1 MNKKNPTHRERLE
14 DCLAGEVNDRPP
26 VALWRH
32 FPVDDQNPGTLA
44 QAVLNFQRTYDF
56 DFVKVTPASSYCLR
70 DWGISDEWRGSTEGT
85 REYTRRVIRTPEDW
99 ARLPVLD
106 PKKGALAESLEAL
119 RLITKELGKD
129 TPIIQTIFSPLS
141 QAKNLAGQDLLLAH
155 IRRYPEAVKAG
166 LQTITRSIQIYLTE
180 AMQIG
185 IDGVF
190 YAVQHAQ
197 YGLLSEEE
205 YLEFGKPFDLPALE
219 LSDSGWFNVLH
230 LHGSE
235 VMFDLLADYPVQVIN
250 WHDLETTPTLSAGL
264 ERFSG
269 AVCGGLRQWDTLVL
283 GTANDVRREAYAALA
298 ATRGQR
304 FILGTGCVAP
314 ITAPHGNILA
324 ARRAFDETETE
335 SD

>member
-1 MNKKNPTHRERLE
+1 MKMKNPTHRERLE

-32 FPVDDQNPGTLA
+32 FPVDDQKPGTLA

-85 REYTRRVIRTPEDW
+85 REYTRRVIQTPEDW
-99 ARLPVLD
+99 LRLPVLD
-106 PKKGALAESLEAL
+106 PKQGALADSLEAL
-119 RLITKELGKD
+119 RFITREIGND

-141 QAKNLAGQDLLLAH
+141 QAKNLAGQDLLLVH
-155 IRRYPEAVKAG
+155 LRRYPEALKTG
-166 LQTITRSIQIYLTE
+166 LETITRSIQTYLAE
-180 AMQIG
+180 AVRIG
-185 IDGVF
+185 IDGIF

-197 YGLLSEEE
+197 YGILSEAE

-219 LSDSGWFNVLH
+219 LSGVGWFNVLH
-230 LHGSE
+230 LHGKE

-250 WHDLETTPTLSAGL
+250 WHDLETAPSLSAGL

-269 AVCGGLRQWDTLVL
+269 TVCGGLRQWQTMVL
-283 GTANDVRREAYAALA
+283 GTAEDVRRETYAALA

-304 FILGTGCVAP
+304 FILGTGCVVP
-314 ITAPHGNILA
+314 ITAPHGTIMA
-324 ARRAFDETETE
+324 ARRAFDETETG
-335 SD
+335 SV